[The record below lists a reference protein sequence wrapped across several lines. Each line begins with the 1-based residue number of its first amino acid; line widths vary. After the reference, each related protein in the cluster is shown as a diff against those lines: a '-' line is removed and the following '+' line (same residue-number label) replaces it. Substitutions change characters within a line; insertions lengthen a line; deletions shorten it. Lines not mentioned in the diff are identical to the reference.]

1 LPKPRLTPRFFAWRY
16 FTIALGYTLLAINQG
31 FISRSAWG
39 VILRLVIAAG
49 FAALGCMELRSRV
62 RK

>member
-1 LPKPRLTPRFFAWRY
+1 MRVNPRFFAWWY
-16 FTIALGYTLLAINQG
+16 FAIALGYTLLAINQG

-49 FAALGCMELRSRV
+49 FAALGYMELRSRV